1 MPCCLGLTELS
12 ARVEGRGGSGDP
24 DGDLVK
30 DEGITGADSACL
42 RVAGLVV
49 SVLLLPAFE

>member
-30 DEGITGADSACL
+30 DEGITGADSAFL